1 MASLI
6 DDINPNNSATF
17 YHRIGISIADSKI
30 YKLAKSFFT
39 KIGDFFSTC
48 MRFCG
53 EKFNAFKEKV
63 SPPPQQQTNR
73 VPHKLL
79 EEDNGTELREW
90 LSSGGSNDSSAPPS
104 LALVPFV
111 GNSSNAS
118 SASQSLAL
126 SPENEKK
133 SPKIQ
138 LLTILRAHDL
148 PYPALQSLPLVPH
161 NIDVACFPKVASN
174 GSDASSASQSQA
186 LVPYDATRAFINK
199 SRNERTDLGRLR
211 QAGAALA
218 LRGMGPRAEQFA
230 QFKKY
235 LAQNPIQAFQFPIQ
249 AFQFPIQALQFQRA
263 ALANRG

>member
-1 MASLI
+1 MVSPI
-6 DDINPNNSATF
+6 ETINPNNSATF
-17 YHRIGISIADSKI
+17 YHRIGISISDSKI
-30 YKLAKSFFT
+30 YRLAKSFFT
-39 KIGDFFSTC
+39 KIGQFFSTC

-90 LSSGGSNDSSAPPS
+90 LSSGGSNASSAP
-104 LALVPFV
+104 
-111 GNSSNAS
+111 
-118 SASQSLAL
+118 
-126 SPENEKK
+126 
-133 SPKIQ
+133 
-138 LLTILRAHDL
+138 
-148 PYPALQSLPLVPH
+148 
-161 NIDVACFPKVASN
+161 
-174 GSDASSASQSQA
+174 QSQA
-186 LVPYDATRAFINK
+186 LIPYVSVDLERQATRAFINE
-199 SRNERTDLGRLR
+199 SREERTDLGRLR
-211 QAGAALA
+211 QAGADLA

-249 AFQFPIQALQFQRA
+249 ALQFQRD